1 MHRPAPRRAR
11 PFARTLAA
19 PTAAALSLLL
29 SACGGGGGS
38 DAGSGSTPNAA
49 CGAGATVGIVLS
61 SAPRVGANAS
71 VGVTGCA
78 SPVVSATWTQTAG
91 PAVSLL
97 TAKTPV
103 LSFDPPAAGRY
114 GFRVS
119 ATNFAGQTVTADATL
134 DVAAATAGPAL
145 ALRLG
150 HAVRQGGNVSV
161 RAWPTPEAG
170 DGVSTITWVQTAGPA
185 VTLDTSDPWRALFTA
200 PAVTADTVVRVR
212 ATLTTTAGKTISD
225 EVPVIVQRYTQAPS
239 TDPTAIW
246 GGDHVSAVRPYR
258 ATSAWAGVLTR
269 CVYDAALTD
278 ATLCPLSTL
287 PFIGQGMATDA
298 LPTIDQ
304 IMDRVLV
311 SHDWV
316 GANFERLLR
325 EQDTTGDIRRMLKGV
340 TAVVLGVQ
348 VRPSFYYAATG
359 AIYLDADNFWL
370 TAAER
375 DTLNETPDY
384 RSAFGRTLN
393 YSGPWRYVRNNGSWF
408 GYFDNRVRQ
417 DRAADNLQRD
427 AGWLMYHELAHAN
440 DFMPPAALSVLGP
453 TNETAWG
460 VIYPRFAAGQLPS
473 DQINA
478 AGSGWPLTSAE
489 MRGLAQVKFRGTTAT
504 ATQEGWSPQTVAGF
518 FSADKAIDEY
528 AYVTT
533 REDLALNVE
542 AFMMS
547 RRHGVE
553 RDVAIADRITDTT
566 TGSTLIVR
574 WGQRTRIADPAIK
587 PRVNASRGYVVP
599 WVNASEMDLLP
610 APLAMRAGDSWS
622 SNLALGPVAAGSP
635 KIVSDATLLQ
645 DLAIEA
651 RLARQFD
658 HRSRPDQRFLSR
670 FAPSAAAA
678 PHGHAH

>member
-11 PFARTLAA
+11 PFVWTLGA
-19 PTAAALSLLL
+19 TLSLLL
-29 SACGGGGGS
+29 SACGGGGG
-38 DAGSGSTPNAA
+38 GSGGTPNAA
-49 CGAGATVGIVLS
+49 CSGGATVGIVLS
-61 SAPRVGANAS
+61 TAPRVGSSAS

-78 SPVVSATWTQTAG
+78 SPVVSAVWTQTAG
-91 PAVSLL
+91 PTVSTL
-97 TAKTPV
+97 TAKSAV

-134 DVAAATAGPAL
+134 DVAAAPAGPAL

-150 HAVRQGGNVSV
+150 HAVREGGNVSV

-170 DGVSTITWVQTAGPA
+170 DGVGSITWTQTAGPT

-200 PAVTADTVVRVR
+200 PAVSADTVVRVR
-212 ATLTTTAGKTISD
+212 ATLTTTSGKTVSD
-225 EVPVIVQRYTQAPS
+225 EVPVIVQRYNQAPES
-239 TDPTAIW
+239 DANAVW
-246 GGDHVSAVRPYR
+246 GGTHVSAVRPYR
-258 ATSAWAGVLTR
+258 AASPWAGVLTR
-269 CVYDAALTD
+269 CVYDAALSLTN
-278 ATLCPLSTL
+278 LCPLSTL
-287 PFIGQGMATDA
+287 SFIGQGMATDA
-298 LPTIDQ
+298 TPTVDQ

-325 EQDTTGDIRRMLKGV
+325 EQDPTGDIRRMLKGV

-348 VRPSFYYAATG
+348 VRPSFYYAVTG

-393 YSGPWRYVRNNGSWF
+393 YSGLWRYARNNGNWF
-408 GYFDNRVRQ
+408 GYFDSRVRQ
-417 DRAADNLQRD
+417 DRAAEHLQRD

-440 DFMPPAALSVLGP
+440 DFMPPAALAVQGA
-453 TNETAWG
+453 TNDSAWG
-460 VIYPRFAAGQLPS
+460 VIYPRYAAGQLPS
-473 DQINA
+473 DLINVT
-478 AGSGWPLTSAE
+478 WPLTSAE

-528 AYVTT
+528 AYLTT

-566 TGSTLIVR
+566 TGSTLFVR

-587 PRVNASRGYVVP
+587 PRVNASRGYIVP
-599 WVNASEMDLLP
+599 WVAASEMDLLP
-610 APLAMRAGDSWS
+610 TPLAMRAGDSWS
-622 SNLALGPVAAGSP
+622 SNLVLGPVAPGSP
-635 KIVSDATLLQ
+635 KIVSEATLLQ
-645 DLAIEA
+645 DIAIAA
-651 RLARQFD
+651 RLARQAD
-658 HRSRPDQRFLSR
+658 HRGRPDLRFLTR
-670 FAPSAAAA
+670 GGEGAHKHD
-678 PHGHAH
+678 HGHAH